1 MAEIAEKSADLAT
14 PAATLQLLPRTS
26 SQILGPF
33 YPLGEPSKGGDLTR
47 VAGRSGRAQGQ
58 IIYLGG
64 RVLDRAGNPVRGAKL
79 EIWQANTFGRYS
91 HPNDDNPAPLDPNFE
106 GFAVVHT
113 DDDGRYNLKTIKP
126 AAYPA
131 GSAIRPSH
139 IHFEVWG
146 KRERLVTQMYFEG
159 DAFHDKDRFLLSAER
174 PETIV
179 MPMLEP
185 LAGMEADAKRVIF
198 DIVLMQG

>member
-1 MAEIAEKSADLAT
+1 MTGETA
-14 PAATLQLLPRTS
+14 PAQVLPRTS

-47 VAGRSGRAQGQ
+47 VPGRAGRAQGQ

-64 RVLDRAGNPVRGAKL
+64 RVLDRAGNPVRGAKI
-79 EIWQANTFGRYS
+79 EIWQANTFGRYT

-106 GFAVVHT
+106 GFAVVHS
-113 DDDGRYNLKTIKP
+113 DDEGRYNLKTIKP
-126 AAYPA
+126 AAYRAGAGMRPA
-131 GSAIRPSH
+131 H

-146 KRERLVTQMYFEG
+146 KRERLVTQMYFNG
-159 DAFHDKDRFLLSAER
+159 DPFHDKDRFLLSAES

-179 MPMLEP
+179 MSVLDP
-185 LAGMEADAKRVIF
+185 LDGMEPEAKRVVF

>member
-1 MAEIAEKSADLAT
+1 MAEKSADLAT
-14 PAATLQLLPRTS
+14 LAAAPQLLPRTS

-33 YPLGEPSKGGDLTR
+33 YPLCEPSKGGDLTR
-47 VAGRSGRAQGQ
+47 VPGRTARAQGQ

-64 RVLDRAGNPVRGAKL
+64 RVLDRASNPVRGAEL

-106 GFAVVHT
+106 GFAVVQT
-113 DDDGRYNLKTIKP
+113 DDDGCYSLKTIKP

-131 GSAIRPSH
+131 GAAMRPSH

-146 KRERLVTQMYFEG
+146 KRERLVTQLYFKG
-159 DAFHDKDRFLLSAER
+159 DPFHDKDRFLLSAER
-174 PETIV
+174 PETII
-179 MPMLEP
+179 MPILEP
-185 LAGMEADAKRVIF
+185 LAGMEADAKRVVF

>member
-1 MAEIAEKSADLAT
+1 MAENSPHLAT
-14 PAATLQLLPRTS
+14 PAAAAQLLPRTS

-47 VAGRSGRAQGQ
+47 VPGRSGQAQGQ

-64 RVLDRAGNPVRGAKL
+64 SVLDRAGNPVRGAKL
-79 EIWQANTFGRYS
+79 EIWQANTFGRYT

-106 GFAVVHT
+106 GFAVVET

-126 AAYPA
+126 AAYRA
-131 GSAIRPSH
+131 GSAMRPSH

-146 KRERLVTQMYFEG
+146 KRERLVTQMYFQG
-159 DAFHDKDRFLLSAER
+159 DPFHDADRFLLSAER
-174 PETIV
+174 RETIV
-179 MPMLEP
+179 MPILEP

>member
-1 MAEIAEKSADLAT
+1 MAENRAHLAT
-14 PAATLQLLPRTS
+14 PATSPQLLPRTA

-33 YPLGEPSKGGDLTR
+33 YPLGQPSKGGDLTR
-47 VAGRSGRAQGQ
+47 VPGRSGRAQGQ

-64 RVLDRAGNPVRGAKL
+64 RVLDRAGNPVRAAKL
-79 EIWQANTFGRYS
+79 EIWQANTFGRYT

-131 GSAIRPSH
+131 GSATRPSH

-146 KRERLVTQMYFEG
+146 KRERLVTQLYFKG
-159 DAFHDKDRFLLSAER
+159 DPFHDEDRFLLSAER

-179 MPMLEP
+179 MPILEP
-185 LAGMEADAKRVIF
+185 LAGMEADAKRVVF